1 MNKYE
6 YEPEFGWKVSL
17 NNKYGNNS
25 EQAKLNFKVRNR
37 SNKERA
43 HCHWG
48 CGSSKFSCGLSSQ
61 LQGTVST
68 LDLRVQSTTKM

>member
-37 SNKERA
+37 SDKERA

-48 CGSSKFSCGLSSQ
+48 CGSS
-61 LQGTVST
+61 
-68 LDLRVQSTTKM
+68 